1 MITSI
6 TTMSRA
12 RRRLAFVAS
21 LILLV
26 SPSLAQTPDN
36 DFSLY
41 PSSARP
47 CLLDASDRSKC
58 KGDDVPSNNRCLCSN
73 GGDFV
78 TNAATCIG
86 TDAPDTLLT
95 VYTTMRTACSDS
107 GTEVSISQAEFMA
120 LGASASSIAATA
132 TTTRSSPSATGST
145 TATTTAASS
154 ETSAPSGVPVDT
166 GLSTGAKAGIGIGS
180 AVGAAVFIGFAAMA
194 WRSRRSRKAHDE
206 ARPMLG
212 AAGVWHAGGG
222 QGGLRTGSP
231 EFAATPE
238 QQAAEAEAKKWRPVS
253 ELTSAGGTSP
263 GYPPSSWASPPQAQA
278 HQAWGQHPDQAWTGG
293 HLSPPLPTS
302 GPQGAVPAGHG
313 YGQDLGVYELA
324 SVAVDTAPVPNQPSA
339 VHHAVEMPGSP
350 VPEQYN
356 SNGSWRQ

>member
-1 MITSI
+1 
-6 TTMSRA
+6 MSRA

-26 SPSLAQTPDN
+26 SPSLAQTPEN

-120 LGASASSIAATA
+120 LGARASSMAATA

-145 TATTTAASS
+145 TTTTTTTAVSS
-154 ETSAPSGVPVDT
+154 ESSTPSDVPVDT

-194 WRSRRSRKAHDE
+194 
-206 ARPMLG
+206 
-212 AAGVWHAGGG
+212 
-222 QGGLRTGSP
+222 
-231 EFAATPE
+231 
-238 QQAAEAEAKKWRPVS
+238 
-253 ELTSAGGTSP
+253 P
-263 GYPPSSWASPPQAQA
+263 GYPPSSWASPPQAQAQA

-293 HLSPPLPTS
+293 HLSPPLPMS

-313 YGQDLGVYELA
+313 YGQDPGVYELA
-324 SVAVDTAPVPNQPSA
+324 SVAVDAAPVPNQPSA
-339 VHHAVEMPGSP
+339 VYHAVEMPGSP

-356 SNGSWRQ
+356 SHGSWRP